1 MKLDDF
7 ISEGGSRITSEQ
19 AKKAKEI
26 LIEAILRVGMNSE
39 LSKKLDWVYSL
50 LKTTEP
56 TRITSKV
63 IEFDKE
69 CTTPLAEKMLSL
81 YAQYV
86 EGCMDSSGVEYNKR
100 LSELS
105 LKDVLYMIYRSP
117 FDSHAIQMYDKLTTI
132 VPEENLPADVRI
144 KVELDRVSRKKMD
157 ELMKRN

>member
-1 MKLDDF
+1 MKLNDF
-7 ISEGGSRITSEQ
+7 APENSSRITVEQ
-19 AKKAKEI
+19 AKKAEGI
-26 LIEAILRVGMNSE
+26 LIEAMLKVGINSE
-39 LSKKLDWVYSL
+39 LSKKLDWVFSL
-50 LKTTEP
+50 LNTSRP
-56 TRITSKV
+56 TRTTSKV

-69 CTTPLAEKMLSL
+69 CTTALAEKMLSL

-86 EGCMDSSGVEYNKR
+86 EGCIDSSGVEYNKR